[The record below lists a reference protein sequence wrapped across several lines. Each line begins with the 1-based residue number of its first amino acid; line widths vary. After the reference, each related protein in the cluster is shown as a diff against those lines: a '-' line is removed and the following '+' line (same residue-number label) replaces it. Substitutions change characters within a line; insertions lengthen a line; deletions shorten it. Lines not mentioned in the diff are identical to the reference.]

1 MFLKTEQTEP
11 SSPILKM
18 QFLYSSFLHFKHTL
32 RVGSM
37 FYMVAF
43 LLFLKIDYTF
53 NTFLNTS

>member
-1 MFLKTEQTEP
+1 
-11 SSPILKM
+11 M